1 MIGPMH
7 RRAALLDGRFAIVAG
22 VPSSDPAR
30 AEAAG
35 AAIGLPEGRAYPS
48 ITAMLAEE
56 ARRPDGIEALAVMT
70 PNDSHHAFA
79 AAALDAGLHVIC
91 DKPLTV
97 SGEQAEDLLRRVRG
111 SGRVLCV
118 THPYA
123 GYPMIRQ
130 ARALVA
136 AGAIGAVRA
145 VQVEYLG
152 SGLAARVEDTP
163 EGARRWRLDPAKAG
177 PSLVLGDIGTHAH
190 HLACF
195 VAGAPI
201 VAVRAELGTLVPG
214 RRTHDYAEVALRF
227 QTGARG
233 RLSLCQAAAGQD
245 NHIALR
251 VLGETGS
258 LDWRHS
264 AHEQLV
270 LSPLSGP
277 KQVFAKGMAELAREA
292 EDAARLGRTG
302 HPEGLLEGFANLYR
316 EFAEAITTGIAPSTM
331 PDALD
336 GARGMWFIDA
346 ALQSEAS
353 GHAWTECRL
362 QPV

>member
-1 MIGPMH
+1 
-7 RRAALLDGRFAIVAG
+7 
-22 VPSSDPAR
+22 
-30 AEAAG
+30 
-35 AAIGLPEGRAYPS
+35 
-48 ITAMLAEE
+48 
-56 ARRPDGIEALAVMT
+56 MT
-70 PNDSHHAFA
+70 PNDSHHAFT
-79 AAALDAGLHVIC
+79 AAALGAGLHVIC

-97 SGEQAEDLLRRVRG
+97 SGAQAEDLLRRVRA

-145 VQVEYLG
+145 VQLEYLG

-163 EGARRWRLDPAKAG
+163 EGAKRWRLDPSRSG

-201 VAVRAELGTLVPG
+201 IAVRAELGTLVPD
-214 RRTHDYAEVALRF
+214 RRVHDYAEIGLRF
-227 QTGARG
+227 QNGARG

-270 LSPLSGP
+270 LSPIAGP
-277 KQVFAKGMAELAREA
+277 KQVFAKGMTGLAPEA
-292 EDAARLGRTG
+292 RDAARLGRTG

-316 EFAEAITTGIAPSTM
+316 DFADAIAAGMAPATM
-331 PDALD
+331 PDALQA
-336 GARGMWFIDA
+336 ARGIWFIGA
-346 ALQSEAS
+346 ALRSNAA
-353 GHAWTECRL
+353 GHGWAECRL
-362 QPV
+362 DAD

>member
-1 MIGPMH
+1 
-7 RRAALLDGRFAIVAG
+7 L
-22 VPSSDPAR
+22 
-30 AEAAG
+30 
-35 AAIGLPEGRAYPS
+35 
-48 ITAMLAEE
+48 
-56 ARRPDGIEALAVMT
+56 
-70 PNDSHHAFA
+70 A

-91 DKPLTV
+91 DKPMTV
-97 SGEQAEDLLRRVRG
+97 SVEQAEDLLRRVRA

-163 EGARRWRLDPAKAG
+163 DGARRWRLDPARAG

-190 HLACF
+190 HLAGF
-195 VAGAPI
+195 VAGTP
-201 VAVRAELGTLVPG
+201 VSAVRAELGTLVPG
-214 RRTHDYAEVALRF
+214 RRVHDYAEIALRF
-227 QTGARG
+227 QNGARG

-245 NHIALR
+245 NHIALC

-277 KQVFAKGMAELAREA
+277 KQVFVKGMAGLAPEARE
-292 EDAARLGRTG
+292 AARLGRTG
-302 HPEGLLEGFANLYR
+302 HPEGMLEGFANLYR
-316 EFAEAITTGIAPSTM
+316 DFADAIEAGTAPATM
-331 PDALD
+331 PGALH
-336 GARGMWFIDA
+336 GARGVWFIEAALRSDA
-346 ALQSEAS
+346 A
-353 GHAWTECRL
+353 GHGWVECRL
-362 QPV
+362 DAD